1 WTRTLVRKG
10 KPFKGLL
17 LFAFCLVLIRGLM
30 LTFNFPFDL
39 TQWPLFN
46 SRYFASSLFNPSLCD
61 LLFNNIVLL
70 AIAYMETKHVVK
82 LSVLKKMREMKEVNR
97 SISAVLLI
105 MLSYAAL
112 YFEFFIIRTLYFHS
126 QWSLD
131 ITTDIT
137 FSSFK
142 II

>member
-1 WTRTLVRKG
+1 
-10 KPFKGLL
+10 
-17 LFAFCLVLIRGLM
+17 
-30 LTFNFPFDL
+30 
-39 TQWPLFN
+39 
-46 SRYFASSLFNPSLCD
+46 
-61 LLFNNIVLL
+61 
-70 AIAYMETKHVVK
+70 IAYMGTKHVVK

-142 II
+142 IISYCIFIINALVYFLIVHAIFKLVMQLVKGKVYHLMMVFGFGTLLFLTVAHLSDLYFGDRKSVV